1 MSREVA
7 GTSELRMGGYDRFI
21 FSLFY
26 VLHVSVVLQF
36 VSYVQSCH
44 IIRYLMSVPARY
56 MLYIC
61 VSCLQS
67 CCFVCSFMLVTD
79 MKYIPFQVFI
89 FIVIHDLH
97 EFQMI
102 YDSACSFTM
111 DIINIIISM
120 INNSLYV
127 IIMLLIYGIKMTWKL
142 PIILTP
148 ARRRRPGA
156 HGPHAA
162 ARPTTAVGSVC
173 QQAGGGIYAREA
185 KRRDFWKPSV
195 RLWLWPIGR
204 DKVVQICT

>member
-1 MSREVA
+1 
-7 GTSELRMGGYDRFI
+7 MGGYDRFI

-26 VLHVSVVLQF
+26 VLHVSVVHQF

-61 VSCLQS
+61 VFCLQS
-67 CCFVCSFMLVTD
+67 CCFVCSFLLVTD

-102 YDSACSFTM
+102 YDSTCSFTM
-111 DIINIIISM
+111 NIINIIVSM

-142 PIILTP
+142 PIILTAP
-148 ARRRRPGA
+148 PLAPPPSLGPGPSSPLSSDSNFRPSMLVVYLS
-156 HGPHAA
+156 
-162 ARPTTAVGSVC
+162 PTL
-173 QQAGGGIYAREA
+173 
-185 KRRDFWKPSV
+185 DH
-195 RLWLWPIGR
+195 IGLSTSSMHVNLPCPR
-204 DKVVQICT
+204 